1 MMALGTAPVRIAVF
15 GAGRIGQV
23 HVANLSTR
31 VAGVTVSAV
40 VDVRRDAAI
49 ALASKHGVQVATDDV
64 DAVLGDRDIDAV
76 LIASATDTHGALIRG
91 AAASGKHI
99 FCEKPID
106 TTIEAIDASLE
117 AVERAGV
124 RFQVGFNR
132 RFDPSFRRVHDLVRS
147 GEAGKPHLIRITSR
161 DPQPPPAGYFTG
173 DLGIFPDMTIHD
185 FDLARFLMRA
195 ADESDEVVEVFATG
209 ASLVSAADGGSGEMD
224 TAVCVLT
231 FASGAIATIDNSR
244 RAVYGYDQRIEVFGS
259 GGMVAAGNVTPD
271 SHVVSNANGIRS
283 AVPHYF
289 FLERYA
295 DAYAHELIGFVEA
308 VKTGTTTPVTG
319 HDGRMA
325 VVIATAAQRSVRLAR
340 PVRTAEIG

>member
-1 MMALGTAPVRIAVF
+1 MTVSGSEPVRIAVF

-31 VAGVTVSAV
+31 VPGVSVSAV
-40 VDVRRDAAI
+40 VDVRRDAAA
-49 ALASKHGVQVATDDV
+49 ALASKHGVRVATDDV
-64 DAVLGDRDIDAV
+64 DAVLNDREIDAV
-76 LIASATDTHGALIRG
+76 LIASATDTHGVLIRG
-91 AAASGKHI
+91 AAAAGKHI

-106 TTIEAIDASLE
+106 TTIRAIDLSLE
-117 AVERAGV
+117 AVDRAGV

-132 RFDPSFRRVHDLVRS
+132 RFDPSFRRVHDFVRA
-147 GEAGKPHLIRITSR
+147 GEAGTPHLVRITSR

-185 FDLARFLMRA
+185 FDLARFLMGA
-195 ADESDEVVEVFATG
+195 AKGADEVVEVFATG
-209 ASLVSAADGGSGEMD
+209 ASLVSAVDGGSGEMD

-271 SHVVSNANGIRS
+271 SHVVSNASGIRS
-283 AVPHYF
+283 AVPHF
-289 FLERYA
+289 FFIERYA
-295 DAYAHELIGFVEA
+295 DAYANELIAFVQA
-308 VKTGTTTPVTG
+308 VKSGSATPVTG

-325 VVIATAAQRSVRLAR
+325 VVLAMAAQQSVRLGR
-340 PVRTAEIG
+340 PVRTSEVV

>member
-1 MMALGTAPVRIAVF
+1 MTVAGTAPIRIAVF

-23 HVANLSTR
+23 HVANLATR
-31 VAGVTVSAV
+31 VAGVSVSAV

-49 ALASKHGVQVATDDV
+49 ALASRYGVPLATDDV

-76 LIASATDTHGALIRG
+76 LIASATNTHSALIRG
-91 AAASGKHI
+91 AAATGKHI

-106 TTIEAIDASLE
+106 TTIGAIDETLA

-147 GEAGKPHLIRITSR
+147 GEAGKPHLVRITSR

-185 FDLARFLMRA
+185 FDLARFLMGG
-195 ADESDEVVEVFATG
+195 ADSEDEVVQVFATG
-209 ASLVSAADGGSGEMD
+209 ASLVSKLDGGSGEMD
-224 TAVCVLT
+224 TAVSVLT

-259 GGMVAAGNVTPD
+259 GGMVAAGNVTAD
-271 SHVVSNANGIRS
+271 SHAVSNATGIRS
-283 AVPHYF
+283 AVPHFF

-295 DAYAHELIGFVEA
+295 DAYANELVAFMQA
-308 VKTGTTTPVTG
+308 VKSGTTTPVTG

-325 VVIATAAQRSVRLAR
+325 VVIATAAQQSVRLAR
-340 PVRTAEIG
+340 PVRIAEVI

>member
-1 MMALGTAPVRIAVF
+1 MVVSGSAPIRIAVF

-23 HVANLSTR
+23 HIDNLSKR
-31 VAGVTVSAV
+31 VEGVSVSAI
-40 VDVRRDAAI
+40 VDVRHDAAI
-49 ALASKHGVQVATDDV
+49 ALASKYGVPVATGDV

-76 LIASATDTHGALIRG
+76 LIASATDTHSALIRG
-91 AAASGKHI
+91 AAATGKHI

-106 TTIEAIDASLE
+106 TTIEAIDESLA

-185 FDLARFLMRA
+185 FDLARFLMGA
-195 ADESDEVVEVFATG
+195 AEAEDEVVQVFATG
-209 ASLVSAADGGSGEMD
+209 ASLVSNMDGGSGEMD
-224 TAVCVLT
+224 TAVSVLT

-259 GGMVAAGNVTPD
+259 GGMVAAGNVTAD
-271 SHVVSNANGIRS
+271 SHVVSNATGIRS
-283 AVPHYF
+283 AVPHFF

-295 DAYAHELIGFVEA
+295 VSYANELVAFIQA
-308 VKTGTTTPVTG
+308 VKSGTATPVTG

-325 VVIATAAQRSVRLAR
+325 VVIATAAQQSVRLAR
-340 PVRTAEIG
+340 PVRIGEVI